1 MFLTHPCEIW
11 MGLLLDR
18 GGFSEWEVGLGLLC
32 WPTVSPGGLRLR
44 GDVGCSPPVT
54 ADLAT
59 DST

>member
-1 MFLTHPCEIW
+1 

-32 WPTVSPGGLRLR
+32 WPIVSPGGLRLR
-44 GDVGCSPPVT
+44 GDVGCSSPVT